1 MTDVYSKEKR
11 SYVMSKIRS
20 KNTKPEILVRKYLF
34 KQGFRFRVNVK
45 RLSGTPDIVLRK
57 YRSVIF
63 VHGCFWHGHENCPV
77 YVPPKTHSEYWLE
90 KINRNRERDA
100 KARAKI
106 KAMGWNVIVIW
117 ECQLKPKV
125 RQQTFEDLSHLLRVF
140 LLKKYGYKESKE
152 YGECDFPVLIAAE
165 SIVAYSNNPNGDK
178 ASDSL

>member
-20 KNTKPEILVRKYLF
+20 KNTKPEILVRRYLF

-45 RLSGTPDIVLRK
+45 RLPGTPDIVLRK

-63 VHGCFWHGHENCPV
+63 VHGCFWHGHENCPI
-77 YVPPKTHSEYWLE
+77 YVPPKTHSEYWFE

-125 RQQTFEDLSHLLRVF
+125 CQQTFEDLLHLLRVF

-152 YGECDFPVLIAAE
+152 CGECDFPVLIAAE
-165 SIVAYSNNPNGDK
+165 SIVAYNNVNSDK
-178 ASDSL
+178 TNDF

>member
-11 SYVMSKIRS
+11 SYVMSKICS

-45 RLSGTPDIVLRK
+45 RLPGTPDIVLRK

-63 VHGCFWHGHENCPV
+63 VHGCFWHGHGNCPV

-90 KINRNRERDA
+90 KINKNRERDA
-100 KARAKI
+100 KVRAEI

-125 RQQTFEDLSHLLRVF
+125 RQRTFEDLSHLLRVF
-140 LLKKYGYKESKE
+140 LLKQYGYKRSKE
-152 YGECDFPVLIAAE
+152 YGEFNFSALVVAE
-165 SIVAYSNNPNGDK
+165 SMVGYNELNHGDNK
-178 ASDSL
+178 